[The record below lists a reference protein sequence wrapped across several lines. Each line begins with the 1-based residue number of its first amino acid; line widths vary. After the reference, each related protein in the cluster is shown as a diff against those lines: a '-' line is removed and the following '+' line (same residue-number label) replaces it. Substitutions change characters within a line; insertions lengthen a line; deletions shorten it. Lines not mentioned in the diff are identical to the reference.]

1 MHEGHDAKLYGRF
14 DRRRVRFVCLV
25 IFVIYIVCIVY
36 FLIFSDMFGRGGY
49 EEHRYNL
56 HPFQEITRFIQYG
69 SQMSGLSVFLNLYG
83 NIIAFV
89 PFGMLL
95 RWARNKNTTFMQAF
109 AYSFE
114 FTLTIEVAQY
124 ITKLGVFDVD
134 DIILNTLGG
143 IIGYGIYYIT
153 AKCLRRYHAKK
164 QGIQGVGTGTAD

>member
-109 AYSFE
+109 AYSFG